1 MGLSPRIV
9 PRPLRARAYLF
20 NIQPTIH
27 DEDESDG
34 NGSSRGSILNQLKMT
49 MRCSMLL
56 IIIPMGLLAADAF
69 SPPRVRISPLPSKI
83 SIQQIHRSRQQR
95 RQQHNNPLHRL
106 YFREAVDDNDTST
119 SRKTNG
125 IYNRNDFPTDNTA
138 SNNNNNTKQRN
149 KDKIKAKS
157 ASRLLKAK
165 RLLGMLCRYYLQ
177 VFICCCCVVWLY
189 IIFVGI
195 CLG

>member
-1 MGLSPRIV
+1 MKV
-9 PRPLRARAYLF
+9 MATAT
-20 NIQPTIH
+20 Q
-27 DEDESDG
+27 
-34 NGSSRGSILNQLKMT
+34 GSIPNQFKMT

-56 IIIPMGLLAADAF
+56 VIIIAMGLLRADAF
-69 SPPRVRISPLPSKI
+69 SPHPVRISPLPSKI

-125 IYNRNDFPTDNTA
+125 IYNRNDFPTDNTT
-138 SNNNNNTKQRN
+138 SNNNNNTKRN

-165 RLLGMLCRYYLQ
+165 RLLGML
-177 VFICCCCVVWLY
+177 LY
-189 IIFVGI
+189 
-195 CLG
+195 

>member
-1 MGLSPRIV
+1 M
-9 PRPLRARAYLF
+9 ATAT
-20 NIQPTIH
+20 Q
-27 DEDESDG
+27 
-34 NGSSRGSILNQLKMT
+34 GSIPNQFKMT

-56 IIIPMGLLAADAF
+56 VVIAMGLLTADAF
-69 SPPRVRISPLPSKI
+69 SPHPVRISPLPSKI
-83 SIQQIHRSRQQR
+83 SIQQIHRRR
-95 RQQHNNPLHRL
+95 RQNNNPLHRL

-125 IYNRNDFPTDNTA
+125 IYNRNDFPTDNTK
-138 SNNNNNTKQRN
+138 STNNNNTKQRN

-165 RLLGMLCRYYLQ
+165 RLLGMLLLFTC
-177 VFICCCCVVWLY
+177 VHFCCCVVWLY

-195 CLG
+195 CLGWC

>member
-1 MGLSPRIV
+1 
-9 PRPLRARAYLF
+9 
-20 NIQPTIH
+20 
-27 DEDESDG
+27 
-34 NGSSRGSILNQLKMT
+34 
-49 MRCSMLL
+49 
-56 IIIPMGLLAADAF
+56 MGLLAADAF
-69 SPPRVRISPLPSKI
+69 SPPRLRISPLPSKI

-106 YFREAVDDNDTST
+106 YFRVAVDDDNDTDEKVDIITSSKIDIVQTKQPSSSSLSIKKSST
-119 SRKTNG
+119 ASRKTNG
-125 IYNRNDFPTDNTA
+125 IYNRNDFPADSNNNTT

-189 IIFVGI
+189 IIFLGI